1 MSNMTDHGSLQNLEI
16 VFTGLLGADGKPI
29 GELPDFAGNPKKLIA
44 LYRAMVLTRKLDEQ
58 AVALQRTGRLGTYA
72 SSLGQEAVGVGVA
85 AAMSDNDVFL
95 PSFREQGAQLVR
107 GVSVL
112 EILRYWGGDEQG
124 SCFGGPKQDFPVAIP
139 VASQFSHAAGVALAM
154 KLRNESRA
162 AVVVGGDGSTS
173 KGDFYEALNLAGVWQ
188 LPVVFIIN
196 NNQWAIS
203 VPRKEQTAAKTL
215 AQKAIAVG
223 IAGEQ
228 VDGNDVIAV
237 RFVVE
242 RALERARTGQGP
254 SLIEALTYRLS
265 DHTTADDAT
274 RYRPDEEVSAQWGKE
289 PISRLRTYLSDLGA
303 WTRKDE
309 ETLLGDSTAQVDE
322 AVTAYLATPPSEADE
337 MFKYLFE
344 SLPPDLEH
352 QRNQVANLSKEKTD
366 ARS

>member
-1 MSNMTDHGSLQNLEI
+1 MTDHRSLHNLEI
-16 VFTGLLGADGKPI
+16 GFTGILGADGKPI
-29 GELPDFAGNPKKLIA
+29 GELPEFASNHKQLIA
-44 LYRAMVLTRKLDEQ
+44 LYRAMVLTRRLDEQ

-85 AAMSDNDVFL
+85 AAMNNNDVLL

-107 GVSVL
+107 GVTMV
-112 EILRYWGGDEQG
+112 EILRYWGGDERG
-124 SCFGGPKQDFPVAIP
+124 SCFEGPKEDFPAAIP
-139 VASQFSHAAGVALAM
+139 VGSQFPHATGVALAM
-154 KLRNESRA
+154 KLRNEARA

-188 LPVVFIIN
+188 LPVVFVIS

-203 VPRKEQTAAKTL
+203 VSRKKQTAAKTL
-215 AQKAIAVG
+215 AQKALAVG

-242 RALERARTGQGP
+242 RALERARAGQGP

-274 RYRPDEEVSAQWGKE
+274 RYRPDEEVSARWKKE
-289 PISRLRTYLSDLGA
+289 PVSRLRTYLTDLGA
-303 WTRKDE
+303 WTGKDE
-309 ETLLGDSTAQVDE
+309 ETLLNESTVQVEE
-322 AVTAYLATPPSEADE
+322 AVTAYLATPLPQAGE
-337 MFKYLFE
+337 MFDHLFE
-344 SLPPDLEH
+344 SLPSDLEN
-352 QRNQVANLSKEKTD
+352 QRKQVEELSREKTD
-366 ARS
+366 A